1 MITSWTKFQW
11 RRRPETNIKWAVRFP
26 CLIWVFRESALSEA
40 PRECLT
46 FWITSNIRKNCK
58 KSIYFYKKRRTR
70 GVSCSYVMSLVFM
83 KRNQLVPRPSYDA
96 SLTQMLRYVGNNP
109 CFLLRASPFGHFLL
123 FSITSFPSILLS
135 IHTPVQVRNNQSSV
149 WAK

>member
-96 SLTQMLRYVGNNP
+96 TQTQKQQKNKKNPNNKQHTRP
-109 CFLLRASPFGHFLL
+109 NGHFL
-123 FSITSFPSILLS
+123 
-135 IHTPVQVRNNQSSV
+135 
-149 WAK
+149 